1 MGDLVKPNESLIGQ
15 QNVPQQNNNNN
26 NININNA
33 TGVSGAPVS
42 GAPVSG
48 EVPTQLEAS
57 EASSTKLLGT
67 IDKNIRENKSGRIKI
82 VVKHDKFEPIT
93 LYLNES
99 DTISQIKENLS
110 NKTQIASGKQ
120 VLKYNGKELKDTA
133 TLLTSSITNGAELRL
148 ETPTLADKNNIEIEK
163 LSVVMNTNKNS
174 KVNLTAKLFVF
185 DDNKR
190 INGEYPLLCTNVE
203 YDRQYL
209 ETKSTFFEKVQVF
222 FVQSEFEKFVLEPKR
237 DIITIEEE
245 KSEIIKKNIMLML
258 EILFPISFPIKDDV
272 VTVFKPN
279 NSFDFQKMLSKVF
292 RESQHVYLSIDR
304 PSTVTQVIW
313 LDTISSNPVYV
324 QLYELMK
331 KYKVSLVT
339 YVLEKFAR
347 KRTDDSFKSN
357 EFIQKI
363 EDIIKRA
370 TYILE
375 GTKGFKQLL
384 RSFQDF
390 RRQHDNMETNRKKTE
405 LGRLIKSLK
414 TLLSEKTNLKFIE
427 ELSPL
432 ESSIKIDEADDKVAI
447 ISLFEDY
454 KEGRIDDIGLQKK
467 LENYKRHGSTW
478 WKLYFI
484 FAGFKKN
491 TSAYNS
497 FVEEYVKRHVLQ
509 TSDDDRRNWY
519 YYNNQSSNESKF
531 YKSLS
536 DIKFHFEFLAKIE
549 DFMTKRRRSLTK
561 DISEIFQEGE
571 TYTRVQLDKYL
582 SLFKRT
588 TPVNAGVDRVQ
599 QSKSKDEEDK
609 NATKQK
615 FYEIQLGV
623 ALVGGKV
630 PNAPSNFWCA
640 FNSAKLAND
649 YKFLTKYDVGEI
661 QLYPYVDIEENPQA
675 EGKPL
680 AEGKSQQAEFGT
692 ILNLKKRG
700 GNKTYRKTYRKKK
713 ISVKGFSRKKGR

>member
-15 QNVPQQNNNNN
+15 QIVPQQNNNNN
-26 NININNA
+26 NNSNNINSNNDDNA
-33 TGVSGAPVS
+33 IT
-42 GAPVSG
+42 VSG
-48 EVPTQLEAS
+48 EVPSTTIVPTQLMAS
-57 EASSTKLLGT
+57 EASSRKILGT
-67 IDKNIRENKSGRIKI
+67 NEKNGRVKI
-82 VVKHDKFEPIT
+82 VVKHDRFEPIT

-99 DTISQIKENLS
+99 DTISQIKNNLATT
-110 NKTQIASGKQ
+110 TQIESGKQ
-120 VLKYNGKELKDTA
+120 VLKYNGTELQDNA
-133 TLLTSSITNGAELRL
+133 TLLSSNITNGAELRL
-148 ETPTLADKNNIEIEK
+148 ETPSLADKNNIEIEK
-163 LSVVMNTNKNS
+163 LSVVMSTNKNS

-185 DDNKR
+185 DDNR
-190 INGEYPLLCTNVE
+190 TINGEYPLLCTNVE

-209 ETKSTFFEKVQVF
+209 ETKPTFFEKVQVF
-222 FVQSEFEKFVLEPKR
+222 FSESEFEKFIIEPKR
-237 DIITIEEE
+237 NIITNEEE
-245 KSEIIKKNIMLML
+245 KNEIIKKNIMLML

-279 NSFDFQKMLSKVF
+279 NLFDFQKMLSKVF

-331 KYKVSLVT
+331 KYKVSLIS
-339 YVLEKFAR
+339 YVLDKFAR

-390 RRQHDNMETNRKKTE
+390 RRQHDNMNIIGKKTE

-414 TLLSEKTNLKFIE
+414 TLLSEKTNLKFID
-427 ELSPL
+427 ELIPL
-432 ESSIKIDEADDKVAI
+432 ESSIQIDEADDKVAL
-447 ISLFEDY
+447 ISLFDKY
-454 KEGRIDDIGLQKK
+454 KKGSIDDTQLKK
-467 LENYKRHGSTW
+467 ELEIYKSHGSTW

-491 TSAYNS
+491 TSVYNS
-497 FVEEYVKRHVLQ
+497 FVEEYVKTHVLQ
-509 TSDDDRRNWY
+509 TSGEDRRNWY

-561 DISEIFQEGE
+561 DISEIFKEEE
-571 TYTRVQLDKYL
+571 TYTRFKLDKYL

-588 TPVNAGVDRVQ
+588 LPVNAGVDRVQ
-599 QSKSKDEEDK
+599 QSKSRDEEDK
-609 NATKQK
+609 NTTKQK
-615 FYEIQLGV
+615 FYEIQIGV

-675 EGKPL
+675 EGRLERKP
-680 AEGKSQQAEFGT
+680 QQAEFGT

>member
-1 MGDLVKPNESLIGQ
+1 M
-15 QNVPQQNNNNN
+15 
-26 NININNA
+26 A
-33 TGVSGAPVS
+33 T
-42 GAPVSG
+42 
-48 EVPTQLEAS
+48 T
-57 EASSTKLLGT
+57 
-67 IDKNIRENKSGRIKI
+67 
-82 VVKHDKFEPIT
+82 
-93 LYLNES
+93 
-99 DTISQIKENLS
+99 
-110 NKTQIASGKQ
+110 TQIASGKQ
-120 VLKYNGKELKDTA
+120 VLKYNGTELQDNA
-133 TLLTSSITNGAELRL
+133 TVLSSNITNGTELRL
-148 ETPTLADKNNIEIEK
+148 ETPSLADKNNIEIEK
-163 LSVVMNTNKNS
+163 LSVVMSTNKNS

-185 DDNKR
+185 DDNR
-190 INGEYPLLCTNVE
+190 TINGEYPLLCTNVV

-209 ETKSTFFEKVQVF
+209 ETKPTFFEKVQVF
-222 FVQSEFEKFVLEPKR
+222 FSESEFEKFIIEPKR
-237 DIITIEEE
+237 DVITDEEE

-331 KYKVSLVT
+331 KYKVSLIS
-339 YVLEKFAR
+339 YVLDKFAR

-390 RRQHDNMETNRKKTE
+390 RRQHDNMNIIGKKTE

-414 TLLSEKTNLKFIE
+414 TLLSEKTNLKFID
-427 ELSPL
+427 ELIPL
-432 ESSIKIDEADDKVAI
+432 ESSIQVDEADDKVAL
-447 ISLFEDY
+447 ISLFDKY
-454 KEGRIDDIGLQKK
+454 KKGSIDDTQLKK
-467 LENYKRHGSTW
+467 ELESYKSHGSTW

-497 FVEEYVKRHVLQ
+497 FVEEYVKTHVLQ
-509 TSDDDRRNWY
+509 TSGEDRRNWY

-549 DFMTKRRRSLTK
+549 DFMTKRRRSLTR
-561 DISEIFQEGE
+561 DISDIFKEEE
-571 TYTRVQLDKYL
+571 TYTRFKLDKYL

-588 TPVNAGVDRVQ
+588 PPVNAGVDRVQ
-599 QSKSKDEEDK
+599 QSKSRDEEDK
-609 NATKQK
+609 NTTKQK

-661 QLYPYVDIEENPQA
+661 QLYPYVDIEESPQA
-675 EGKPL
+675 EGKSPP
-680 AEGKSQQAEFGT
+680 ERKPQQAEFGT

>member
-15 QNVPQQNNNNN
+15 QIVPQQNNNNN
-26 NININNA
+26 MNDDNA
-33 TGVSGAPVS
+33 ISVSGAPVS

-48 EVPTQLEAS
+48 AVPNQIEAS
-57 EASSTKLLGT
+57 EASSTKILGA
-67 IDKNIRENKSGRIKI
+67 IDKNIRESKSGRVKI
-82 VVKHDKFEPIT
+82 VVKHDRFKPIT

-120 VLKYNGKELKDTA
+120 VLKYNGTELRDNNN
-133 TLLTSSITNGAELRL
+133 TLLSYNITNRAELRL
-148 ETPTLADKNNIEIEK
+148 ETPSLADKNNIKIEK
-163 LSVVMNTNKNS
+163 LSVVMRTNKNS

-185 DDNKR
+185 DDNR
-190 INGEYPLLCTNVE
+190 TINGEYPLLCTNVV

-209 ETKSTFFEKVQVF
+209 ETKPTFFEKVQVF
-222 FVQSEFEKFVLEPKR
+222 FSEPEFEKFILKPKP

-258 EILFPISFPIKDDV
+258 EILFPISFPIKDDI

-331 KYKVSLVT
+331 KYKVSLIS
-339 YVLEKFAR
+339 YVNKFER
-347 KRTDDSFKSN
+347 NGISFKSN
-357 EFIQKI
+357 EIIQKI
-363 EDIIKRA
+363 EDILKRA
-370 TYILE
+370 NYILE
-375 GTKGFKQLL
+375 GTRGLTQLFGLVQEFK
-384 RSFQDF
+384 RK
-390 RRQHDNMETNRKKTE
+390 HDNMETNKKKTK
-405 LGRLIKSLK
+405 LGRIIKTLK
-414 TLLSEKTNLKFIE
+414 TLLSEKTSIKFIDE
-427 ELSPL
+427 INPL
-432 ESSIKIDEADDKVAI
+432 ESSIKIDEADDKDAI
-447 ISLFEDY
+447 IEMFDNYE
-454 KEGRIDDIGLQKK
+454 KGIIDDIALRKRLK
-467 LENYKRHGSTW
+467 NYKRHGSTW

-497 FVEEYVKRHVLQ
+497 FVEEYVKTHVLQ

-549 DFMTKRRRSLTK
+549 DFMTKRRTSLTK
-561 DISEIFQEGE
+561 DISEIFQEEE
-571 TYTRVQLDKYL
+571 TYNRFQLDKYL

-599 QSKSKDEEDK
+599 QSKSRDEEDK
-609 NATKQK
+609 NTTKQK

-661 QLYPYVDIEENPQA
+661 QLYPYVDIEESPQT
-675 EGKPL
+675 EEQKPN
-680 AEGKSQQAEFGT
+680 KEFGT

-700 GNKTYRKTYRKKK
+700 GGYRNKTYRNKTYRKKN
-713 ISVKGFSRKKGR
+713 IIAKGFSRKKGRQ